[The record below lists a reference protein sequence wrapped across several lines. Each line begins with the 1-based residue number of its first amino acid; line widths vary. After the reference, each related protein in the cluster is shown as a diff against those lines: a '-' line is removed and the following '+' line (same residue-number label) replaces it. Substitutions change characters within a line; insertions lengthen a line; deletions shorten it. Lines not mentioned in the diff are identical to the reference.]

1 MRARSVSPGAD
12 NDGMEASTF
21 SPRRRPRRR
30 FDLSDPAL
38 WAWAV
43 VVVMIAVP
51 AVGHVLA

>member
-1 MRARSVSPGAD
+1 
-12 NDGMEASTF
+12 MEASTF
-21 SPRRRPRRR
+21 SPRRRARR